1 MGSIRDF
8 TQGVLSTVGTG
19 VDIWE
24 DRLKKEAERST
35 LSKQIKLQNA
45 INGELLKLRQNG
57 NYETWNDSI
66 ATFFDQVQ
74 KDMETPGSPYYC
86 RNQLEGDAF
95 DKILSES
102 QTRMSY
108 QVAQMAINVASEQRK
123 VDTENTLNIARNNGT
138 TGEEYVNLATQLY
151 DEGFDLGD
159 YSPEEVDNKKK
170 KAVTTGY
177 SDEID
182 KLWNAGVDDAVMAGK
197 TPEEYW
203 SDVVSKAP
211 KMENADGT
219 FNREEKNNELEKTYK
234 SRYVAKQNEIYQKS
248 EEDLSSIARQMRRD
262 ITPTE
267 KLELA
272 RYGQSVLAKLEK
284 AKRITPQQS
293 LYYSSLFQ
301 IKTSEAEGDGSG
313 SGGGSSKTKE
323 SYESLIKAS
332 PKNALQLMLNNAI
345 NAYTA
350 AEVYSNLLKE
360 EWLYGDYKEN
370 QNMQGYER
378 SKTYKDKYI
387 GLTSKESITE
397 DLIPELVKR
406 FPYLNSLFNNNFK
419 ALRDDMA
426 KNPKLYGTATVDRL
440 ANYMMDLLLETDNGI
455 PNEEIT
461 VNFKK
466 HINDCY
472 VESVKYMELDKNNKL
487 KKTYDS
493 NKPKDIASAAQLTHD
508 KDYVFTYGGNEYWA
522 PGKKEALEA
531 EGGIADVLNNAVA
544 GTMGFTDKDY
554 KGFIYKTSLYDKES
568 VPIFKYGDKAYEV
581 VATKDGK
588 NFNLIEYGQKLD
600 EDGNVALD
608 ENGLPVY
615 DFSSGKEIE
624 GKTPDKK
631 EGRRESIRAATG
643 NVKDAAKQTASLEK
657 GRAEELENTLIEKE
671 NIPYA
676 VQAVGIAKEDWNN
689 WKKTGRTEMKQEYLR
704 TTINKLLNTSRNI
717 EKIKDENKKE
727 EAEKKFNDDYHIP
740 YSDWMEA
747 DTEEKRQKLILKT

>member
-74 KDMETPGSPYYC
+74 SGMENPASPYYC
-86 RNQLEGDAF
+86 KNQIQADAF

-123 VDTENTLNIARNNGT
+123 VDTENTLSIARNNGT

-248 EEDLSSIARQMRRD
+248 EEELSSIARQMRRD

-301 IKTSEAEGDGSG
+301 IKKSEAEGDGSG
-313 SGGGSSKTKE
+313 SEAKQ
-323 SYESLIKAS
+323 SYTDLIKAS
-332 PKNALQLMLNNAI
+332 PTNSLQLMLNNAI

-350 AEVYSNLLKE
+350 ADVYSNLLKE

-370 QNMQGYER
+370 KGMQSVER
-378 SKTYKDKYI
+378 IKTYKEKYA
-387 GLTSKESITE
+387 GLTSADTLTE
-397 DLIPELVKR
+397 ALIPELVKR
-406 FPYLNSLFNNNFK
+406 FPYLNSLFNSNFK
-419 ALRDDMA
+419 SLRDDMTN
-426 KNPKLYGTATVDRL
+426 NPKLYGTATVDRL

-455 PNEEIT
+455 PNEEVT
-461 VNFKK
+461 ANFKK

-487 KKTYDS
+487 KKTYDA
-493 NKPKDIASAAQLTHD
+493 NKPKDIASAAQLIHD

-544 GTMGFTDKDY
+544 GTMDFTDKDY

-588 NFNLIEYGQKLD
+588 NFNIIEYSQKLD

-631 EGRRESIRAATG
+631 EGRRESIRAASG

-657 GRAEELENTLIEKE
+657 GRVEELENTLVQKDSIPAAVKAAGIEKE
-671 NIPYA
+671 
-676 VQAVGIAKEDWNN
+676 DWENLKN
-689 WKKTGRTEMKQEYLR
+689 TGRTDQKQYYL
-704 TTINKLLNTSRNI
+704 TVTINKLKSAAKNI
-717 EKIKDENKKE
+717 EKIKDEDKKN
-727 EAEKKFNDDYHIP
+727 EAKAKFFEDYHIP

>member
-8 TQGVLSTVGTG
+8 TQGVLSTVGPG
-19 VDIWE
+19 ADIWE

-74 KDMETPGSPYYC
+74 SGMENPASPYYC
-86 RNQLEGDAF
+86 KNQIQADAF

-177 SDEID
+177 SDEIE

-234 SRYVAKQNEIYQKS
+234 SRYVAKQNEIYQQS
-248 EEDLSSIARQMRRD
+248 EEELSSIVRKLRKD

-272 RYGQSVLAKLEK
+272 RYGQGRLAQLEK
-284 AKRITPQQS
+284 EKRITPQQALS
-293 LYYSSLFQ
+293 YSSLFQ
-301 IKTSEAEGDGSG
+301 INASEVKGGGSG
-313 SGGGSSKTKE
+313 SGGGSSDADE
-323 SYESLIKAS
+323 SYEKFIKAS
-332 PKNALQLMLNNAI
+332 PTNALQLMLNRAI

-350 AEVYSNLLKE
+350 ANVYSETMKD
-360 EWLYGDYKEN
+360 EWLYGKYKEN
-370 QNMQGYER
+370 KKLSPNDRLY
-378 SKTYKDKYI
+378 TYNKNYI
-387 GLTSKESITE
+387 GLTSPESLTE
-397 DLIPELVKR
+397 ALIPELVKR
-406 FPYLNSLFNNNFK
+406 YPYLNSLFNNNFK

-455 PNEEIT
+455 PNEEVT
-461 VNFKK
+461 ANFKK

-487 KKTYDS
+487 KKTYDA
-493 NKPKDIASAAQLTHD
+493 NKPKDIASAAQLIHD

-522 PGKKEALEA
+522 PGKKDALEA

-600 EDGNVALD
+600 ADGNVELD

-631 EGRRESIRAATG
+631 EGRRESIRAASG

-657 GRAEELENTLIEKE
+657 GRVEELENTLVQKDSIPAAVKAAGIEKE
-671 NIPYA
+671 
-676 VQAVGIAKEDWNN
+676 DWENLKN
-689 WKKTGRTEMKQEYLR
+689 TGRTDQKQYYL
-704 TTINKLLNTSRNI
+704 TVTINKLKSAAKNI
-717 EKIKDENKKE
+717 EKIKNEDKKN
-727 EAEKKFNDDYHIP
+727 EAKAKFFEDYHIP